1 MAKPSNESVL
11 VARIVDAFGVK
22 GQVKLQ
28 SFTEK
33 SRNLLDFQDWI
44 LDVPSQGVQRYAVE
58 KNQLHGR
65 FLVASLQ
72 GVTDRDQA
80 LKLKGAKVYVS
91 SDALP
96 ALETDE
102 FYWSELIGLQVVDI
116 NGIEYGRIDQLM
128 ETGAND
134 VLLVEGESTHLI
146 PYISDVIRQIDLTEG
161 VVLVEWFENF

>member
-1 MAKPSNESVL
+1 M
-11 VARIVDAFGVK
+11 
-22 GQVKLQ
+22 
-28 SFTEK
+28 
-33 SRNLLDFQDWI
+33 
-44 LDVPSQGVQRYAVE
+44 
-58 KNQLHGR
+58 
-65 FLVASLQ
+65 
-72 GVTDRDQA
+72 
-80 LKLKGAKVYVS
+80 S

-146 PYISDVIRQIDLTEG
+146 PYISDVIREIDLTEG